1 MIKETR
7 RKLVGILIIF
17 TFIAV
22 CLSSQARSFFSLP
35 NQQKLSV
42 GDEVRISL
50 DFPKSLLDKLQ
61 VHVQS
66 QNTKVLELNGSK
78 LDNSHYAMLG
88 GNPVVTSPGKLNL
101 NLKLFG
107 LIPLHKM
114 VVDVLPQKTVIPGGH
129 SIGIMVNSEGVIVV
143 GFSPVKTEAGDLR
156 NPAQEAGLQI
166 GDVVFKIDGEKVSGD
181 RDMARIVKKVAGKK
195 PLLNVEISRN
205 GKALTKKVEPIYCS
219 ETGNYR
225 IGLYIRDSA
234 AGVGTLTFYDPS
246 NDSYGALGHVI
257 NDSDTHKK
265 IDLKD
270 GKIVKAAIHGINQGK
285 KGVPGEKIGMFL
297 TDDEITGN
305 IEMNTNFGIFGK
317 LDKRLNNPF
326 FGKPVPVA
334 YADQIKTGPAEIL
347 TVLNGEKLE
356 KFNIEIEKIY
366 DQKRPNGKGLVIKIT
381 DPKLIKKTGGIVQGM
396 SGSPILQGGKIVG
409 AVTHVFVN
417 DPTKGY
423 GILIEWMLKQT
434 DSAESK
440 AAS

>member
-7 RKLVGILIIF
+7 RKTIGILIIF
-17 TFIAV
+17 TFLAV

-35 NQQKLSV
+35 SQQKLSV

-66 QNTKVLELNGSK
+66 DRKVLELNGIK
-78 LDNSHYAMLG
+78 LDQSHYAMLS
-88 GNPVVTSPGKLNL
+88 GNPVVTSPGKVSL

-114 VVDVLPQKTVIPGGH
+114 VVDVHPQKTVIPGGH

-143 GFSPVKTEAGDLR
+143 GFSPIKTESGDFR

-166 GDVVFKIDGEKVSGD
+166 GDVVLKINGEKVSGD

-195 PLLNVEISRN
+195 PFLNIAISRN
-205 GKALTKKVEPIYCS
+205 GKTFTKKIEPIYCN
-219 ETGNYR
+219 ETENYR

-246 NDSYGALGHVI
+246 NDAYGALGHVI
-257 NDSDTHKK
+257 NDSDTRQK
-265 IDLKD
+265 IDLKN

-285 KGVPGEKIGMFL
+285 RGVPGEKIGMFL

-317 LDKRLNNPF
+317 LDRRLNNPF

-334 YADQIKTGPAEIL
+334 YADQIKPGPAEIL
-347 TVLNGEKLE
+347 TVLDGEKIE
-356 KFNIEIEKIY
+356 KFKIEIEKIY
-366 DQKRPNGKGLVIKIT
+366 EQQRPDGKGLVIKIT
-381 DPKLIKKTGGIVQGM
+381 DPKLIQKTGGIVQGM
-396 SGSPILQGGKIVG
+396 SGSPILQDGKIVG

-434 DSAESK
+434 NNSKIK